1 NLRALRKKKALAL
14 APQWYQF
21 CKKTDDM
28 MQWLDK
34 IEKNLAELPDPP
46 EEPRVKAL
54 GTEMEQQ
61 RPKLEDL
68 RGLGRVLSEGGAT
81 KLVEPRLLPV
91 NKRWA
96 ELDVNFAQVHHKN
109 ELQFLLQFIAENEA
123 LLNSPE
129 RWSTAFINIPQQE
142 KCLKVIS

>member
-1 NLRALRKKKALAL
+1 MVKTKNLRALRKKKALAL

-34 IEKNLAELPDPP
+34 IEKTLAELPDPP
-46 EEPRVKAL
+46 EEPRVKAV
-54 GTEMEQQ
+54 GSEIEQQ

-68 RGLGRVLSEGGAT
+68 RGLGRVLSEGGAA
-81 KLVEPRLLPV
+81 KLVEPRFLLV

-96 ELDVNFAQVHHKN
+96 ELDVNFTQVRHK
-109 ELQFLLQFIAENEA
+109 
-123 LLNSPE
+123 S
-129 RWSTAFINIPQQE
+129 
-142 KCLKVIS
+142 